1 MKPYIKVPS
10 KKDPNVT
17 LKVIHGHFATPHS
30 HITCYMDV
38 TTMKSRISEAQ
49 GVAEMLAMRYS
60 SSTPV
65 DSIVCLNGTEVIGT
79 FLAQALTRAGVI
91 SYNAHKTIYIVSPE
105 YTSYDQ
111 IIFRDNIQMAVRG
124 KHVLI
129 LTDSITTG
137 IAVSTA
143 IECLKYYGSSITGV
157 SAIFSVATSVA
168 GLDINSAFTPADIPE
183 YASYKHTN
191 CPLCSNGTPL
201 DALVNN
207 YGYSEL

>member
-1 MKPYIKVPS
+1 MKPYVKIAAKTDS
-10 KKDPNVT
+10 NVK
-17 LKVIHGHFATPHS
+17 LKVIHGHFATPHA
-30 HITCYMDV
+30 HVTCYFDV
-38 TTMKSRISEAQ
+38 TTMKTRISEAQ
-49 GVAEMLAMRYS
+49 GVAEMLSLRYS

-65 DSIVCLNGTEVIGT
+65 DTIVCLNGMQVVGT
-79 FLAQALTRAGVI
+79 FLAQALTRVGVI
-91 SYNAHKTIYIVSPE
+91 SYNAHKTIYVVSPE
-105 YTSYDQ
+105 YTAYDQ
-111 IIFRDNIQMAVRG
+111 IIFRDNLQMAIRG

-143 IECLKYYGSSITGV
+143 IECLKYYNATITGV
-157 SAIFSVATSVA
+157 SAIFSVAKNAA
-168 GLDINSAFTPADIPE
+168 GLDINAAFTPSDVPE

-191 CPLCSNGTPL
+191 CPLCKNGTPL